1 MYQLE
6 FELYTKK
13 LKEINNKLKNNYYD
27 KKLFLTL
34 NNILD
39 IINDDFINIYKIKLI
54 KSIINNYLINM
65 QQDII
70 NDIIYNNKLLSEEK
84 KEKINIIYD
93 TEIENLITINI
104 IIKKIK
110 TILNNTLLIAD
121 EIIKIIEN
129 EITNYNYKPK
139 IISSSNQ
146 INIIPSPGD
155 GSCLLHSINTLLN
168 LNNKEIFTTDQNIWR
183 SNLIQYINK
192 YIYRNLTNLNTESQ
206 NILRENL
213 LQELSYL
220 KTNTGWLSYTTIM
233 IICTMLNIKINII
246 TNNNLEIHVVSGLPD
261 NPPNINPEHLVGGL
275 IFNGCHWDC
284 YTN

>member
-13 LKEINNKLKNNYYD
+13 LKEINTKLKNNYYD

-39 IINDDFINIYKIKLI
+39 IIQDDFINFYKIKLI
-54 KSIINNYLINM
+54 KSIINNYLTNM
-65 QQDII
+65 QQYII
-70 NDIIYNNKLLSEEK
+70 NDIINDNK
-84 KEKINIIYD
+84 IYD
-93 TEIENLITINI
+93 TENENLINNNI

-110 TILNNTLLIAD
+110 NILNNTLLTEE

-155 GSCLLHSINTLLN
+155 GSCLLHSINTLLKI
-168 LNNKEIFTTDQNIWR
+168 NNKEIFTTEQNIWR
-183 SNLIQYINK
+183 SNLIKYINK

-220 KTNTGWLSYTTIM
+220 ETNTGWLSYTTII

-246 TNNNLEIHVVSGLPD
+246 TNNNLEIHIVSGLPD

-275 IFNGCHWDC
+275 IFNGCHWNS

>member
-84 KEKINIIYD
+84 KEKR
-93 TEIENLITINI
+93 
-104 IIKKIK
+104 
-110 TILNNTLLIAD
+110 A
-121 EIIKIIEN
+121 
-129 EITNYNYKPK
+129 
-139 IISSSNQ
+139 
-146 INIIPSPGD
+146 
-155 GSCLLHSINTLLN
+155 
-168 LNNKEIFTTDQNIWR
+168 
-183 SNLIQYINK
+183 
-192 YIYRNLTNLNTESQ
+192 
-206 NILRENL
+206 
-213 LQELSYL
+213 
-220 KTNTGWLSYTTIM
+220 
-233 IICTMLNIKINII
+233 
-246 TNNNLEIHVVSGLPD
+246 GL
-261 NPPNINPEHLVGGL
+261 
-275 IFNGCHWDC
+275 
-284 YTN
+284 